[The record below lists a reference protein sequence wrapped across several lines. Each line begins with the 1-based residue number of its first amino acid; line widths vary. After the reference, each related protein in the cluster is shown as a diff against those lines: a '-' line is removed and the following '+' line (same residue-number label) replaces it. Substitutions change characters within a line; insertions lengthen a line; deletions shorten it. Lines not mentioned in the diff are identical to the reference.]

1 MFVSFISSQLSQ
13 LLPFNHTDQ
22 VDISRASLAAGWG
35 RRAGCAFVNE
45 TCINSDGQVPA
56 RYGEFFCN
64 TNPSLDVDGFA
75 EDIDGCTADL
85 SKKAACSIGQYEG
98 ELPNEYQYFHF
109 TYGSNVGGKDP
120 FMDYCP
126 VYNGFTNGM
135 CSDPENEA
143 LIRVDRMER
152 FGERNS
158 RCVAGYVTSRR
169 TALCLRI
176 ACAIEE

>member
-1 MFVSFISSQLSQ
+1 VTEFFSFA
-13 LLPFNHTDQ
+13 PTDQ
-22 VDISRASLAAGWG
+22 VDLSRASLAGGWG

-45 TCINSDGQVPA
+45 TCINSEGQVPDS
-56 RYGEFFCN
+56 YGDFFCS
-64 TNPSLDVDGFA
+64 TDPALDSDGFA
-75 EDIDGCTADL
+75 TDIDGCTADL
-85 SKKAACSIGQYEG
+85 SRKAACSIGQYEG

-109 TYGSNVGGKDP
+109 TYGSNVGGSDP

-126 VYNGFTNGM
+126 VFHGFSNGM

-158 RCVAGYVTSRR
+158 RCVAGLLTSRR